1 MSSIFAEL
9 KRRNVFRV
17 AGVYAVVGWVLA
29 QISTTLEEALGLP
42 PWFDGLIVAL
52 LLLGLPI
59 AIVFAWAFEMTPNG
73 VVRTESV
80 PEGES
85 ITADTGHKLDYAIIA
100 GLVLLAAMVVWQK
113 TGSDAVVH
121 DSVTADAPAQVTD
134 TPQFDAA
141 SIAVLPFADLSP
153 RGDQEYFSDGI
164 SEEILNVLV
173 AVDGLEVTSRTSSFQ
188 FKGGDLGIPAIAK
201 TLNVRHVLE
210 GSVRKS
216 GEAIRVTAQLIDAS
230 NDKHLWSDTYDRPL
244 TAENIFAIQD
254 EIANSIVNA
263 LSDAL
268 GVGALEPVKV
278 SATTRNLTAYE
289 LFLQARPLYQARR
302 DLDIVDDLLARA
314 LEQDPTFAEAWEM
327 RAATRLL
334 AVGYGYSDES
344 KQQSDT
350 GAAEFAKEALSLD
363 PDSSLALTV
372 LTKIRTDANKD
383 LRNKNDLA
391 EAMAAYD
398 RAIELDPRNT
408 TALNWRGLTL
418 QFIGELE
425 AALDDF
431 AACMRYEPYYM
442 PCVTN
447 HFISLAALGKDEE
460 SLQAYIGSLNNST
473 SPVGAAHLASLAR
486 LDKELAFKSATN
498 DSSLLR
504 GWRRHDELWRAYKNP
519 DQDHSELIESI
530 RIHLDA
536 RVNGYEDDFTFIA
549 QPIGAS
555 FGIPESALL
564 WDDSLRRY
572 RETDAFKS
580 YMHESGVFEYWQNVD
595 FPPQCKAVGDDDFK
609 CD

>member
-1 MSSIFAEL
+1 MA
-9 KRRNVFRV
+9 
-17 AGVYAVVGWVLA
+17 
-29 QISTTLEEALGLP
+29 
-42 PWFDGLIVAL
+42 
-52 LLLGLPI
+52 
-59 AIVFAWAFEMTPNG
+59 
-73 VVRTESV
+73 
-80 PEGES
+80 
-85 ITADTGHKLDYAIIA
+85 
-100 GLVLLAAMVVWQK
+100 VWQQIE
-113 TGSDAVVH
+113 TTPDVANDTPVDAMAQV
-121 DSVTADAPAQVTD
+121 ADANVAV
-134 TPQFDAA
+134 A

-153 RGDQEYFSDGI
+153 AGDQEYFSDGI

-173 AVDGLEVTSRTSSFQ
+173 GVDGLEVTSRTSSFQ
-188 FKGGDLGIPAIAK
+188 FKGRDLGIPAIAK

-254 EIANSIVNA
+254 EIANSIVDA
-263 LSDAL
+263 LSDTL
-268 GVGALEPVKV
+268 GIRSLESVQVVPVTRDL
-278 SATTRNLTAYE
+278 SAYDLY
-289 LFLQARPLYQARR
+289 LQARPMFQERV
-302 DLDIVDDLLARA
+302 DLDVVGDLLRQAV
-314 LEQDPTFAEAWEM
+314 EQDPAFAKAWEM

-334 AVGYGYSDES
+334 AAGYGYSDES
-344 KQQSDT
+344 KQQSYA

-398 RAIELDPRNT
+398 RAIELDPRNA

-418 QFIGELE
+418 QLIGELE

-447 HFISLAALGKDEE
+447 HFFSLTALGKDEE

-473 SPVGAAHLASLAR
+473 SMVGAANLALLAR

-536 RVNGYEDDFTFIA
+536 RVNGYEDDFAYIV
-549 QPIGAS
+549 QPIGGS
-555 FGIPESALL
+555 FRIPQSGLL

-580 YMHESGVFEYWQNVD
+580 YMRESGVFEYWQNVD
-595 FPPQCKAVGDDDFK
+595 FPPQCRPIGDDDFE